1 MAKVKGKK
9 ILEIGCGDGYCLQE
23 LNKQGFETYGI
34 EISKIRLDR
43 CLKQGLNVI
52 EGDIHNLPYPDNF
65 FDNAIMSMIKGQWKG
80 ANPFTPPDVP
90 VNFTEAIG
98 LGILNAET
106 IKNNLIEL
114 AKVRKGD

>member
-1 MAKVKGKK
+1 MNYIYNAKIKTMNYADK
-9 ILEIGCGDGYCLQE
+9 I
-23 LNKQGFETYGI
+23 N
-34 EISKIRLDR
+34 SKLTDTEFYKHYAYSNAPW
-43 CLKQGLNVI
+43 LKPLRVN
-52 EGDIHNLPYPDNF
+52 PDNF